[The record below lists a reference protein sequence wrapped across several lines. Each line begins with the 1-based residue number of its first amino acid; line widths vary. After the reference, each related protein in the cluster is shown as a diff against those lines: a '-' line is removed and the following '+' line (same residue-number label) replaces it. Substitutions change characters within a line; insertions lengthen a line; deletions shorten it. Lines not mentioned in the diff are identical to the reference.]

1 LGTKATL
8 VTRTVWALEAKGE
21 LQSTAREPLALSI
34 SRENKRFANIWFASF
49 LDSIDDDRPSVSMLR
64 AADLAAGALVR
75 ASFTAANVLVKTTT
89 SSEGLTETTKV
100 YMLASNW

>member
-1 LGTKATL
+1 
-8 VTRTVWALEAKGE
+8 
-21 LQSTAREPLALSI
+21 
-34 SRENKRFANIWFASF
+34 
-49 LDSIDDDRPSVSMLR
+49 MLR